1 MNRSL
6 YAACFAALILT
17 GACTQLMKRQGDPQ
31 PSYTPESEAPAV
43 QEGASAASDQQPVAA
58 SGCTLGDCK
67 NGTGTYSYK
76 NGDRYTGGFRD
87 GLRDGAGSYTFAN
100 GDVLNTTFQR
110 GRAAGTGTYVF
121 ADGRVF
127 RGEFSNTTRDLT
139 GQGLLNEGSTSRF
152 CTLRKQV
159 LNCENDAS
167 GKVESG
173 PAHLLMLFSRGD
185 CRILRGGRTLSGGPG
200 IPLYAGDRIESRNES
215 VELQGRGGIAIR
227 LRPFSVLEIPPGT
240 KVGAGGTLYLR
251 KGGLAVDYQGDP
263 KKIPFRIKAKDT
275 NFDVEG
281 TTFTVEIDDRRG
293 TAKVRV
299 YEGTV
304 SISPSIPAL
313 ERLELDSGD
322 SDASNAGD
330 AKQPGPLTDEELQKV
345 ADAILKQTMQVGAD
359 QEASLSDDARE
370 KAERLNAAV
379 AETANA
385 REAAAG
391 SDGNAADDPNASERK
406 DAESAVAS
414 SLAAATGELEKAPVA
429 KPAEFKAT
437 PQEKAELK
445 LLITIDEATL
455 KRSLAGSESAKSP
468 EQARAERESVRKAYD
483 QKLDTRASALQKELA
498 ADDSIQTQADLLKRY
513 KFLEVITFR
522 DGKQKAGSVAAQAG
536 SILIMHAPD
545 GVFRL
550 NRDDVKQID
559 FYDVI
564 PDETPPAKT
573 VQPR

>member
-1 MNRSL
+1 MTRSMF
-6 YAACFAALILT
+6 AACCAALILT
-17 GACTQLMKRQGDPQ
+17 GACTQLMKRQRDPG
-31 PSYTPESEAPAV
+31 PAYTPPAEAPAA
-43 QEGASAASDQQPVAA
+43 QEGASAASDPQAGDA
-58 SGCTLGDCK
+58 FGCTIGDCK
-67 NGTGTYSYK
+67 NGTGTFSYK
-76 NGDRYTGGFRD
+76 NGDRYAGAFRD
-87 GLRDGAGSYTFAN
+87 GLRDGAGSYIFAN

-159 LNCENDAS
+159 LSCENDSA

-240 KVGAGGTLYLR
+240 KVGPGGILYLR

-263 KKIPFRIKAKDT
+263 KKIPFRIKARDT

-281 TTFTVEIDDRRG
+281 TTFTVEIDDQRG

-313 ERLELDSGD
+313 ERLELASED
-322 SDASNAGD
+322 SDDSKAGD
-330 AKQPGPLTDEELQKV
+330 KATPNPLSDEELQKV
-345 ADAILKQTMQVGAD
+345 ADAILKQTMRVGAN

-370 KAERLNAAV
+370 KAERLNTAV
-379 AETANA
+379 ADTVRA
-385 REAAAG
+385 READGDAAENS
-391 SDGNAADDPNASERK
+391 SDGERQA
-406 DAESAVAS
+406 AESAAAS
-414 SLAAATGELEKAPVA
+414 ELAEATGELEKTPAA
-429 KPAEFKAT
+429 KPAEFEAT
-437 PQEKAELK
+437 PQDKAELK

-468 EQARAERESVRKAYD
+468 EQARAERESVREAYD
-483 QKLDTRASALQKELA
+483 QKLDTRAAALQEELA
-498 ADDSIQTQADLLKRY
+498 ADNSIRTQADLLKRY

-564 PDETPPAKT
+564 PDEMPPANT
-573 VQPR
+573 AQPQ